1 LNKLFFAFKLN
12 TNRKKNKPSNLTEMS
27 DLIEKNKQNTFV
39 NKVKQ
44 KPAGLAGLL
53 GLGSVVAYA
62 VYHYKKKPADMK
74 PSVYM

>member
-1 LNKLFFAFKLN
+1 
-12 TNRKKNKPSNLTEMS
+12 MS